1 VEAHRQVQHFFLITN
16 FATVSTLATAI
27 AATLSIVFLFAYL
40 SVFDGFLIMTIE
52 YSDVLKLIIVGI
64 FVASFVLFSFR
75 AFLDILLNFM
85 SIVKPSKT
93 SVLLLV
99 LLILILAFFPVIIS
113 YFYDR
118 TALVFDI
125 ARMASIL
132 IGAFAVFIASGMY
145 SSKKFDLVGILN
157 TTMILFIFVFA
168 VGYTFGLFLRD
179 LGRAHSISIRD
190 NDTTI
195 GTIENTKLIM
205 FTSHHVIFLYANTV
219 MLVPTANIIEL
230 RYAE

>member
-1 VEAHRQVQHFFLITN
+1 MTNPESTNSGGASSSPTFSFLITN
-16 FATVSTLATAI
+16 FATVSTLATAV

-40 SVFDGFLIMTIE
+40 SVFDDFLIMTIE

-64 FVASFVLFSFR
+64 CVASVVLFSFR

-99 LLILILAFFPVIIS
+99 LLILILAFFWVIIS

-132 IGAFAVFIASGMY
+132 IGAFAVFIAS
-145 SSKKFDLVGILN
+145 
-157 TTMILFIFVFA
+157 
-168 VGYTFGLFLRD
+168 
-179 LGRAHSISIRD
+179 
-190 NDTTI
+190 
-195 GTIENTKLIM
+195 
-205 FTSHHVIFLYANTV
+205 
-219 MLVPTANIIEL
+219 
-230 RYAE
+230 